1 MTQKTWSSFPS
12 VARRIVAAPPT
23 KLSSTAP
30 HVEPIAQQ
38 GPLRH
43 PQRTSLDETLT
54 RLKLTAAA
62 MRDPSS
68 EFMKTLRRMRAED
81 VVLIPPF
88 ARVDFANY
96 AIYRSRS
103 TRLYH
108 MRTQLPV
115 KAKEAPR

>member
-1 MTQKTWSSFPS
+1 
-12 VARRIVAAPPT
+12 
-23 KLSSTAP
+23 
-30 HVEPIAQQ
+30 
-38 GPLRH
+38 
-43 PQRTSLDETLT
+43 
-54 RLKLTAAA
+54 
-62 MRDPSS
+62 
-68 EFMKTLRRMRAED
+68 MKTLRRVRAED